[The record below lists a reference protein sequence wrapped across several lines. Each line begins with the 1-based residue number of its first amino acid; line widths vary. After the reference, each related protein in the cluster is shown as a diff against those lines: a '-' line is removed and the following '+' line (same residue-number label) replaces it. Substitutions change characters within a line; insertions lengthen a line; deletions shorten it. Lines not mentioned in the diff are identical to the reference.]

1 MKKLLMIACAVALC
15 LSCAGLAA
23 CGGGSS
29 ASGASNSSAAEDPA
43 AKFVG
48 EWELAAAEGGGIT
61 FAGNFATLVGSEDK
75 VVLAL
80 SEDGT
85 GSLAID
91 ENSVNLSWEA
101 SGENTIEMTADS
113 SFTDLGLGGG
123 KVSADKKSVVVEG
136 TYKDE
141 MIALDLGEADY
152 ANNMIFTRDGTIPTL
167 PALTTEAAE
176 AITAGET
183 LVGNWSLSGVNM
195 NGMLLYGDADNLSA
209 LVGDQ
214 DVSLTIGEDGSVAF
228 MGANGTYNLGDDG
241 ATLVLDEAVVAVKK
255 IEDDLIIEFSEDD
268 AGIPMIMRFT
278 KQ

>member
-15 LSCAGLAA
+15 LCCFGLAA
-23 CGGGSS
+23 CGGSS
-29 ASGASNSSAAEDPA
+29 SSSSSSSVAEDPA

-61 FAGNFATLVGSEDK
+61 FAGNFASMVGAKDK
-75 VVLAL
+75 VVLSLA
-80 SEDGT
+80 EDGT

-91 ENSVNLSWEA
+91 ENSVDLTWEA
-101 SGENTIEMTADS
+101 SGENAIEMTADS
-113 SFTDLGLGGG
+113 SFADLGLGGG
-123 KVSADKKSVVVEG
+123 KVSADKKSVVVGG

-141 MIALDLGEADY
+141 MLALDLGEADY
-152 ANNMIFTRDGTIPTL
+152 ANIMIFTRDGTIPTL

-183 LVGNWSLSGVNM
+183 LVGNWTLSGVNM
-195 NGMLLYGDADNLSA
+195 NGMMLYGDADNLSA

-214 DVSLTIGEDGSVAF
+214 DLSLTIAEDGSVAF
-228 MGANGTYNLGDDG
+228 MGAKGTYNLSDDG
-241 ATLVLDEAVVAVKK
+241 ATLVLDEAVVTVKK
-255 IEDDLIIEFSEDD
+255 IEDDLILEFSEDV
-268 AGIPMIMRFT
+268 AGIPMVMRFA